1 MEASKQLLETEVV
14 VAVEWAKGMEGIPLE
29 AEGVVAAAMAARV
42 ECLILAVVVV
52 VDCSLLVV
60 RVLPQDY
67 LEGAEGGRMPIQGN
81 LQAGLRRR
89 EELEESILKE
99 MREER
104 VDPTEALAAM
114 VRAIAAEAGEVEI
127 FLASAAQGVTLRWVP
142 GEEVE
147 GVLKG
152 DQGELLRILM
162 EEGEVAGVDPLVA
175 LAVKGDLA
183 VAVAEV
189 AQKLSEGQGDL
200 VAVVAVQVWAVLG
213 EWVDLAAPAGEG
225 TLQPFPGSEGASEG
239 VEVLQEMEVV
249 EELD

>member
-1 MEASKQLLETEVV
+1 ME
-14 VAVEWAKGMEGIPLE
+14 WIPLE

-42 ECLILAVVVV
+42 ECLIPAVVAV

-67 LEGAEGGRMPIQGN
+67 LEGAEGGRMRIQGN

-114 VRAIAAEAGEVEI
+114 VRAIAVEAGEVEI

-162 EEGEVAGVDPLVA
+162 EEGEAAVVVEAGLTAPA
-175 LAVKGDLA
+175 AESRAAAGRAGIGRAV
-183 VAVAEV
+183 
-189 AQKLSEGQGDL
+189 DL
-200 VAVVAVQVWAVLG
+200 VFGGFW
-213 EWVDLAAPAGEG
+213 
-225 TLQPFPGSEGASEG
+225 
-239 VEVLQEMEVV
+239 
-249 EELD
+249 